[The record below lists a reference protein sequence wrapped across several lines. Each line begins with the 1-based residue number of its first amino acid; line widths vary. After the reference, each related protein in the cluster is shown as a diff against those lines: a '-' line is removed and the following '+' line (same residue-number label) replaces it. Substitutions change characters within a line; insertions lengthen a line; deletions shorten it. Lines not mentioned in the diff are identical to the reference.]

1 MESNNKLVFHL
12 SLISIFVLINLH
24 SIDNAF
30 ADFKDSIRQKLST
43 VSTGPLMPKS
53 IEECINYRSYT
64 DKKYREIDQAHQLC
78 LDNSKAPVVNVYRSD
93 GKLLENIC
101 SKSPCQQL
109 HEARLSM
116 SELKSLNMKKCYSD
130 VAEYQKNNKKDEKK
144 FNISIEND
152 VAREV
157 IKKHVRNKK
166 GVVTITALDMAEM
179 KKSCT
184 KAMSVNEQN
193 ACIDA
198 LHKYASNSRN
208 SLQPNSII
216 KEIQESSARGIKKIQ
231 KSTLKQGT
239 HALQGANHTS
249 VDCDLIGTHEGID
262 SIEINTEEDE
272 LSKQI
277 SYCK

>member
-24 SIDNAF
+24 IDNAF

-93 GKLLENIC
+93 GKLLENKC

-130 VAEYQKNNKKDEKK
+130 VAEYQKNNKKDEKIFK
-144 FNISIEND
+144 IKIDNEIARDIFEKHIKNRSGDLLIS
-152 VAREV
+152 
-157 IKKHVRNKK
+157 
-166 GVVTITALDMAEM
+166 TIDLDEM
-179 KKSCT
+179 KKSCKT
-184 KAMSVNEQN
+184 AVSIVKQSE
-193 ACIDA
+193 CIDA
-198 LHKYASNSRN
+198 LHQYASISRN
-208 SLQPNSII
+208 LSQPNLII
-216 KEIQESSARGIKKIQ
+216 KLIQKSSAQDIKKIQ

-239 HALQGANHTS
+239 LALQGTNHTS
-249 VDCDLIGTHEGID
+249 VDCDLIGTQEGID